1 MSLTASELSFLRLL
15 ERTKKLARED
25 LAENVWKVNAAVLYL
40 ENLYSRLQDEKTLH
54 NGDLL
59 MQYGRELN
67 QMKLLVEAERCV
79 SSRLILTSIVAFFI
93 PLPWSWMLVEKKSAE
108 EKLSQLDLIPRRF
121 PDTGIE
127 LHSSNTSSKGCLFF
141 SRKLEPNSTR
151 GEFLEPASYRPLETV
166 SEVRVRNRAVYRA
179 DLRKQLLGEEKQRR
193 QNASASDDLVQ
204 HEEKQESIANEL
216 LSLTRSLKQN
226 MTVAG
231 NVLKDDNKRLS
242 SMHAQV
248 DANTAQLK
256 TEGTRLAHHA
266 YKCGFDCALVFVA
279 LFIFWSFIC
288 MVVVM
293 KIFPKRVTS

>member
-67 QMKLLVEAERCV
+67 QMKLLVEAERC
-79 SSRLILTSIVAFFI
+79 
-93 PLPWSWMLVEKKSAE
+93 KSAE

-127 LHSSNTSSKGCLFF
+127 LHSHNPSK
-141 SRKLEPNSTR
+141 
-151 GEFLEPASYRPLETV
+151 PASYRPLETV

-179 DLRKQLLGEEKQRR
+179 DLRKQLLGEEEQRR

-293 KIFPKRVTS
+293 KIFPKRVAS